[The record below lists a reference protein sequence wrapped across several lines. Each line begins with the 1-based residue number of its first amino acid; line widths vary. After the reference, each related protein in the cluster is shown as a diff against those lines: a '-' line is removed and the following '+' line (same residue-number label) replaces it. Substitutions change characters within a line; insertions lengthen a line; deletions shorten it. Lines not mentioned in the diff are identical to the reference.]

1 MRYLF
6 TFLFLIVY
14 LTNCGSKAGSKQH
27 AQVTSNQDTATSR
40 HAASNSVSPNS
51 SQSKGDSISI
61 PYATEKDK
69 ILVERILQTAVAN
82 QQRWGKENTILW
94 IARQFIGVPYVA
106 HTLDRTD
113 KEQMVINLHE
123 LDCTTYVEAV
133 LSLSQC
139 AFNGQTSFPDYC
151 KMAQR
156 VRYRDGKVAY
166 ENRLHYF
173 QWWVADNENKGL
185 IKEIATPPA
194 AFSGKQQL
202 RIDYMTTHAADY
214 AMLRQA
220 PNRVKALAQQEKEWE
235 GKTVSYIPK
244 AKLNDS
250 SLWGIVQDGDIIGL
264 VTNKT
269 GLDASHLGIA
279 VWHKDGLYLL
289 NASSLKKNGKQVV
302 EPTETLY
309 QYLSQRKHNTGI
321 RVLRIQNKN

>member
-1 MRYLF
+1 MRYVF
-6 TFLFLIVY
+6 TFLFLIVF

-27 AQVTSNQDTATSR
+27 TQAAANQDTA
-40 HAASNSVSPNS
+40 AALCATANGDITHSPQPTN
-51 SQSKGDSISI
+51 DSISV

-69 ILVERILQTAVAN
+69 KLVERILQTAVTN
-82 QQRWGKENTILW
+82 QQRWGKEKTILW

-113 KEQMVINLHE
+113 EEQMVINLHE

-133 LSLSQC
+133 LSLAQC

-185 IKEIATPPA
+185 IKEIATPPS

-220 PNRVKALAQQEKEWE
+220 PNRVQALARQEKKWE

-244 AKLNDS
+244 TKLNDS
-250 SLWGIVQDGDIIGL
+250 NLRNVVHDGDIIGL
-264 VTNKT
+264 VTSKP

-302 EPTETLY
+302 EPTETLF
-309 QYLSQRKHNTGI
+309 QYLAQRKHNTGI